1 MDLFFNTFTH
11 ATAMLADPAVLLAI
25 ALGAILGSV
34 AGAIPGMTTTLA
46 VGIALPFTF
55 GLRPITAVAFLIAIT
70 VGTNYGNSIPA
81 ILVGVPGTPSAVLTA
96 LDGYKLHQKGQSGV
110 ALGTQYIAALLG
122 QLVSAF
128 FFVAMVVPLAQLLYV
143 FLAPELWALQLLG
156 IVAIISLTGKNVVKG
171 LVAGALGLAVTMIGP
186 DPVALTGRF
195 TFGIVELRGG
205 LEIVPVVIGALAISE
220 LLRGCRQVY
229 DWRQTSGGFDAKF
242 PSLGLVRRILRP
254 IGIGTVW
261 GTIMGAIPGGGGVS
275 SAFVAY
281 QQAKLTS
288 KKPEE
293 YGEGSV
299 EGLAAN
305 ESAQNASQSGEMVP
319 TFGFG
324 IPGSGSM
331 VLLLAA
337 LTVHGLV
344 PGPLLVK
351 ETPEML
357 YASTAGLIGGTLV
370 LALIGWP
377 LAKAMLRLV
386 QLDRSVVL
394 VMALLLSM
402 VGVYALRNAVFDVGV
417 MIFFGLVGYFMLRY
431 GYSVAAF
438 ALAVTLGHNFEG
450 YLRHGILL
458 TDNSFG
464 TFMSRPVTAILVA
477 LSIGLLIFG
486 IAGNIREAR
495 RARAAV
501 ATAGDA
507 EEEVLALV
515 GPQPGAQEPGER
527 AALVEDLGGTTLRE
541 HEPPPPATDA
551 NQRRERGSDDK
562 T

>member
-1 MDLFFNTFTH
+1 MDLFFDTFGN
-11 ATAMLADPAVLLAI
+11 AAAMLVDPGILMAI

-34 AGAIPGMTTTLA
+34 AGATPGMTTTLA

-55 GLRPITAVAFLIAIT
+55 GTRPEVAVAFLIAIT

-96 LDGYKLHQKGQSGV
+96 LDGYKLHQQGQSGL
-110 ALGTQYIAALLG
+110 ALGVQYMAALVG
-122 QLVSAF
+122 QLLSTV

-143 FLAPELWALQLLG
+143 FLSPELWALQLLG
-156 IVAIISLTGKNVVKG
+156 MVAIISLTGKNVFKG

-195 TFGIVELRGG
+195 TFGFVDLRGG
-205 LEIVPVVIGALAISE
+205 LEIVPVVIGVLAISE
-220 LLRGCRQVY
+220 LIRSTRQIY
-229 DWRQTSGGFDAKF
+229 DWRQTSGGFSAKF
-242 PSLGLVRRILRP
+242 PPWAALRRTLRP

-281 QQAKLTS
+281 QQAKMSS
-288 KKPEE
+288 KHPEE

-344 PGPLLVK
+344 PGPLLIK
-351 ETPEML
+351 ETPGML
-357 YASTAGLIGGTLV
+357 YAATAGLLGG
-370 LALIGWP
+370 ALILLLVGWP
-377 LAKAMLRLV
+377 LAKAMLRIV

-394 VMALLLSM
+394 VIALLLSM
-402 VGVYALRNAVFDVGV
+402 VGVYALRNAVFDVSV
-417 MIFFGLVGYFMLRY
+417 MVFFGLVGYFMLRY
-431 GYSVAAF
+431 GYSTAAF
-438 ALAVTLGHNFEG
+438 ALAVTLGHDFEG

-458 TDNSFG
+458 TNNSFG
-464 TFMSRPVTAILVA
+464 EFISRPVTAILVG
-477 LSIGLLIFG
+477 LS
-486 IAGNIREAR
+486 
-495 RARAAV
+495 
-501 ATAGDA
+501 
-507 EEEVLALV
+507 LALLAYGIYTTV
-515 GPQPGAQEPGER
+515 RDSRRSRKTIQER
-527 AALVEDLGGTTLRE
+527 VHDAA
-541 HEPPPPATDA
+541 
-551 NQRRERGSDDK
+551 
-562 T
+562 